1 VIKLLLIIFIA
12 FVGFSCSGKEGIEWR
27 RPAKNMAQTWE
38 EYYKNCLDQ
47 NPDNKEKCEELKEDY
62 LMEFEST
69 QQMGIEPD
77 TGQQPYYE

>member
-1 VIKLLLIIFIA
+1 LVKIYLL
-12 FVGFSCSGKEGIEWR
+12 VGILLCGLSCASNNMEWR

-77 TGQQPYYE
+77 TGQDPYYE

>member
-1 VIKLLLIIFIA
+1 MIKLLLIIFIA
-12 FVGFSCSGKEGIEWR
+12 FVGFSCSGKDNIEWR

-38 EYYKNCLDQ
+38 EYYKKCLDQ

-62 LMEFEST
+62 RMEMEST
-69 QQMGIEPD
+69 QQMGTEPD